1 MPAFVTVSELKAVL
15 GVGNLYAD
23 ADLQEICD
31 SATNTVDGYLT
42 YNRVGV
48 TAYFAENSVATV
60 YTDQPHGFVTGQTI
74 TLANVQT
81 TLNGSRTI
89 TEYGIRYFR
98 FATAL
103 ADTTY
108 EIRVKPAG
116 TATGPQQVNYDNVP
130 EVREAALTIAVDM
143 WTNRLAPG
151 GQPQAVDFTPSPY
164 RMGRSTLQ
172 RVIFLLAKHID
183 AGSMVG

>member
-1 MPAFVTVSELKAVL
+1 MPAFVTVAELKSVL
-15 GVGNLYAD
+15 GVGNLYPD

-48 TAYFAENSVATV
+48 VAYYVENGVATV

-74 TLANVQT
+74 TLANVQS

-89 TEYGIRYFR
+89 TD
-98 FATAL
+98 FAPLNFQFSTAL
-103 ADTTY
+103 ADTNY
-108 EIRVKPAG
+108 EIKVKPAG
-116 TATGPQQVNYDNVP
+116 TATGPQQINYDNVP